1 MIETY
6 KDHPSD
12 VSIKENIVPHYSTFD
27 LPPAS
32 KEDINKIVKLFNVDK
47 ATLPDRIPLKLI
59 RPSVK
64 VIDKYLTSVI
74 NHDNSRYYC
83 SDAVKNVLVRPIY
96 RKKDSQD
103 MENYRPVNIL
113 NGFSMREL

>member
-12 VSIKENIVPHYSTFD
+12 VSINENILPHYSSFD

-32 KEDINKIVKLFNVDK
+32 KEHINKIVKLFNANK

-64 VIDKYLTSVI
+64 VVDKYLISII
-74 NHDNSRYYC
+74 NHDNLRSYC
-83 SDAVKNVLVRPIY
+83 SDAVKNVLVRPI
-96 RKKDSQD
+96 
-103 MENYRPVNIL
+103 
-113 NGFSMREL
+113 

>member
-6 KDHPSD
+6 KDRPSD
-12 VSIKENIVPHYSTFD
+12 VSIKENILPHNSSFD

-32 KEDINKIVKLFNVDK
+32 TENINKIVKFSNANK

-59 RPSVK
+59 KPSVK
-64 VIDKYLTSVI
+64 VVDKYLASI
-74 NHDNSRYYC
+74 ISHDNSRSYC
-83 SDAVKNVLVRPIY
+83 SGAVKNVLVRPIY

-113 NGFSMREL
+113 NGFSMRVL

>member
-6 KDHPSD
+6 KDNPSD
-12 VSIKENIVPHYSTFD
+12 VSIKENIVPHYSTFH

-32 KEDINKIVKLFNVDK
+32 KEDINKIVKLFNADK

-74 NHDNSRYYC
+74 NHDNSRDYC
-83 SDAVKNVLVRPIY
+83 CDAVKNVLVRPIY